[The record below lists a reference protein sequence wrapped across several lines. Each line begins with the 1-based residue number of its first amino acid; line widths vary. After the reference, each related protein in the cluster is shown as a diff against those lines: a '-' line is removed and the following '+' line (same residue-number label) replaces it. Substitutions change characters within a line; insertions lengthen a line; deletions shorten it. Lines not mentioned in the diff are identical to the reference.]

1 MTVKDAI
8 TTDVRELHRRAAE
21 GFGRRVTTVRPEQ
34 WGLPTPC
41 TGWDVRALVNH
52 VVSGNRWTPE
62 LLAGHTISDVGDRLE
77 GDLLGDDPV
86 GAWTDSAAA
95 AVAAARNSDLT
106 EPVQLSSGPEL
117 AAEYLTQ
124 VFADLLIH
132 TWDLARAVGADDTL
146 EPDLVAACAGWFAGV
161 ADLCRQAGVV
171 GPRLPV
177 PATADPQ
184 TRLLAEF
191 GRAAAPTRARPVRR

>member
-1 MTVKDAI
+1 MIGEDAI
-8 TTDVRELHRRAAE
+8 TIDVRDLHRRAAE

-41 TGWDVRALVNH
+41 AGWDVRALVNH

-62 LLAGHTISDVGDRLE
+62 LLAGHTISDVGGRLKGGSARRRPGGRLDRLRSR
-77 GDLLGDDPV
+77 GGRRCPQQRPDRARPPV
-86 GAWTDSAAA
+86 H
-95 AVAAARNSDLT
+95 
-106 EPVQLSSGPEL
+106 LSSGPEP

-132 TWDLARAVGADDTL
+132 TRDLASAVGADDTL
-146 EPDLVAACAGWFAGV
+146 EPDLVAACAGWFSGV

-171 GPRLPV
+171 GGRPAVPV
-177 PATADPQ
+177 TADPQ

-191 GRAAAPTRARPVRR
+191 GRAPC

>member
-1 MTVKDAI
+1 MTSEDAT
-8 TTDVRELHRRAAE
+8 TTDVRELHRRATE
-21 GFGRRVTTVRPEQ
+21 GFGHRVTTVRPEQ
-34 WGLPTPC
+34 WHLPTPC
-41 TGWDVRALVNH
+41 AGWDVRALVSH

-86 GAWTDSAAA
+86 GAWTDSAAV
-95 AVAAARNSDLT
+95 AVAAARNSDLA
-106 EPVQLSSGPEL
+106 EPVHLSFGPEP

-171 GPRLPV
+171 GARRVV

-191 GRAAAPTRARPVRR
+191 GRAPC